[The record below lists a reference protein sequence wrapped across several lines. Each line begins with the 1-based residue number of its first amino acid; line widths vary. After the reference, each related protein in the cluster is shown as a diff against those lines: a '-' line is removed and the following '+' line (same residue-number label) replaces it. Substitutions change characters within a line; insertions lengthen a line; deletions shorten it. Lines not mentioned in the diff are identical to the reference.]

1 MTGRSVA
8 GVWGVNREIEDQY
21 PVNRWSCAEGGLR
34 RSRRGCRCPPGA
46 RPAGRIDGGG
56 QAGAGE
62 AGVCLTGAVL
72 DWSDPPCGGSGKGR
86 EA

>member
-1 MTGRSVA
+1 MSRDSIVRSKI
-8 GVWGVNREIEDQY
+8 NI
-21 PVNRWSCAEGGLR
+21 PVNRWSYAEGGLR
-34 RSRRGCRCPPGA
+34 RHRRGCRCPPGA
-46 RPAGRIDGGG
+46 RPAGRIYGGG

-72 DWSDPPCGGSGKGR
+72 DQSDPLHGGSGFAM